1 MNEKEMVTYLWHK
14 GWVVHPDD
22 PSYWLSPK
30 GNPAF
35 KYKTTTAYGAQRR
48 YEQRK
53 RKGNA

>member
-1 MNEKEMVTYLWHK
+1 MNEKEMVPYLRVN
-14 GWVVHPDD
+14 GWTEHPDD

-30 GNPAF
+30 GDPAY